1 MQDSWANIFQKSVSY
16 CTFSQGILYKK
27 YQESMNICQEKRP
40 KQPFEMLKSMHFP
53 IQGQAQQKCVMSQS
67 EKNILP
73 RAAQISTEEDWSHT
87 VKKIRKFRGPFTVDL
102 LRIRS
107 VLRNTESLLLR
118 KAEFSPP
125 ARIFRRHYFQ
135 CGQCLPKF
143 LQVTRKVGNRLVV
156 WNENE
161 NGVPPC
167 SPSYIKLV
175 SIGSWQWCVCE
186 WTFAASCVS
195 ISQPP
200 ALRKYVKNHF
210 FPPSYMKFGLDS
222 QLVAVCVSW

>member
-1 MQDSWANIFQKSVSY
+1 MSTCSKHVIPPFLSWK
-16 CTFSQGILYKK
+16 GHL
-27 YQESMNICQEKRP
+27 R
-40 KQPFEMLKSMHFP
+40 
-53 IQGQAQQKCVMSQS
+53 QQKTHISIN
-67 EKNILP
+67 E
-73 RAAQISTEEDWSHT
+73 RAQINKCEGEGEFLFFRGLWYT

-175 SIGSWQWCVCE
+175 SIGSW
-186 WTFAASCVS
+186 
-195 ISQPP
+195 
-200 ALRKYVKNHF
+200 
-210 FPPSYMKFGLDS
+210 
-222 QLVAVCVSW
+222 

>member
-1 MQDSWANIFQKSVSY
+1 MKPRPIDFLLVIMVNISWVFLFAIIKIN
-16 CTFSQGILYKK
+16 CLTTL
-27 YQESMNICQEKRP
+27 RP
-40 KQPFEMLKSMHFP
+40 KHSDGISVGRMLTKATNHWGSNLHWRSKGKALDPKNAVLLAKHGGGSIMLWGCFAASGTRVLHKADGIISRTTSTFFNFTSN
-53 IQGQAQQKCVMSQS
+53 QQM
-67 EKNILP
+67 
-73 RAAQISTEEDWSHT
+73 TYT

-175 SIGSWQWCVCE
+175 SIGSW
-186 WTFAASCVS
+186 
-195 ISQPP
+195 
-200 ALRKYVKNHF
+200 
-210 FPPSYMKFGLDS
+210 
-222 QLVAVCVSW
+222 

>member
-1 MQDSWANIFQKSVSY
+1 MLICLCSVTS
-16 CTFSQGILYKK
+16 CFFFPQGF
-27 YQESMNICQEKRP
+27 
-40 KQPFEMLKSMHFP
+40 KQIVAVAECRFKASNRGRNH
-53 IQGQAQQKCVMSQS
+53 
-67 EKNILP
+67 
-73 RAAQISTEEDWSHT
+73 RSTPVHT

-175 SIGSWQWCVCE
+175 SIGSW
-186 WTFAASCVS
+186 
-195 ISQPP
+195 
-200 ALRKYVKNHF
+200 
-210 FPPSYMKFGLDS
+210 
-222 QLVAVCVSW
+222 